1 MHIMTSVSEYTYQK
15 HGVSWWI
22 DDTMTLIKGI
32 PCLWGFKRHPNTKP
46 GDGKKVLSH
55 ICEILDKKQQPICLQ
70 AAHTKL
76 IGYYKQFGFVV
87 VEGNLMLR
95 LPKHRR
101 PRKH

>member
-1 MHIMTSVSEYTYQK
+1 MHIMRSVSEYTYQK

-22 DDTMTLIKGI
+22 DDTMTPIKGI
-32 PCLWGFKRHPNTKP
+32 PCFWAFKRLPGTKP
-46 GDGKKVLSH
+46 GDGKKVLNYL
-55 ICEILDKKQQPICLQ
+55 CELLDKKQQPLCLQ

-95 LPKHRR
+95 LPKPRNW
-101 PRKH
+101 RKH